1 MQTLQEAVTTFINAR
16 AHDARNKNY
25 EPFKDI
31 PDSAFDVWD
40 AITISEEKAYQRGF
54 ADALSLMA
62 VIHANDLERR

>member
-1 MQTLQEAVTTFINAR
+1 MQTLQEAVSAFINAR
-16 AHDARNKNY
+16 AHHTRSKNNA
-25 EPFKDI
+25 PFKDI

-62 VIHANDLERR
+62 VIHAND